1 MTHTPQE
8 VRFGATPKPARETRA
23 LPGCGIV
30 RSSRSTVPASG
41 ASVCGMRLKSVDFPR
56 RSARSA
62 PPFRRNRP
70 AWRRSQRARAPVVA
84 PVAFFRLTIGRVPE
98 LANP

>member
-30 RSSRSTVPASG
+30 HSSRSTVPASG
-41 ASVCGMRLKSVDFPR
+41 ASVCGMRLKSVDFPAPFGPISATFSPEPPCMAALSASTRPRSYSR
-56 RSARSA
+56 RL
-62 PPFRRNRP
+62 F
-70 AWRRSQRARAPVVA
+70 
-84 PVAFFRLTIGRVPE
+84 
-98 LANP
+98 

>member
-41 ASVCGMRLKSVDFPR
+41 ASVCGMRLKSVDFPAPFGPISATFSPEPPCMAALSASTRPRSYSR
-56 RSARSA
+56 RL
-62 PPFRRNRP
+62 F
-70 AWRRSQRARAPVVA
+70 
-84 PVAFFRLTIGRVPE
+84 
-98 LANP
+98 